1 MSPYQQKS
9 SPHGSNLN
17 PPSSSGTFVRIEAVH
32 LLIHQ
37 NSKIYR
43 KLLAPEPSKRQYFE
57 KNRQEHFIKTIKLI
71 EDAWIQFEFDFRVVT
86 GDADNLSSN
95 YLNSTN
101 VNNSEINL
109 LFHELFLDEMKTCS
123 LYAENMGRFSVSP
136 KKQSYRYT
144 TTLSIAKSSSKFSS
158 LKNQM
163 MRLEIFD
170 LDRTAWFIGEWKVK
184 FQRADVEYDSWLK
197 LGSQEIEDVQIH
209 DSSDFV
215 DDFDNLETEDFM
227 RRASEATT
235 LKIPSNFPS
244 RTSSPLSRSS
254 TVEEVDSCSS
264 NSNLL
269 NSNSRQVNSPA
280 NSIAASFEDLDLNDF
295 SDISVKDD
303 SLTLPPGPSST
314 FQDRLLFCRDEGL
327 ASSTWSDRK
336 MSRSNSTISSL
347 SRGSSP
353 KPSQQDNVSTVDI
366 LHQVGTNFFSSK
378 WGQIVTSSIKSDPNE
393 QNLKTIYS
401 TSTINLLGTRYQLQ
415 GIHSNV
421 LLMETEEE
429 KDEEDFEIKRISRF
443 NNFSFLLKRLNPPNS
458 TKHLIL
464 REVLLLKRSGP
475 MISTRLKNWFE
486 SFPQWKVVEFT
497 PATIKIIFDGILVEV
512 KVYSLKPNE
521 SSHLNTPELFLIEIL
536 LTRQLN
542 SSSSYLNAISE
553 SNAVFVELTA
563 FIVQMEVLEA
573 KKTPEIVLMETW
585 NAHTEVEKLKQSESI
600 PVVKYS
606 VIPETSNYITFVYF
620 WSDHLQGWL
629 LQRLGIQGMLLS
641 IHPLL
646 DARMAIQIN
655 LSGSHLK
662 ASQDET
668 GKIGNFT
675 LISSRGQVYNFRV
688 LQFQDLKEIIGRI
701 RFSMLSR
708 GHRGDNSSSSSVSGS
723 HITTSTSSNNRRQ
736 GSLLQADKIYRGNP
750 NMSNNNVS
758 DQELERI
765 RNQNMSVMDSFLED
779 FRTRFWFTYR
789 RNFPKIEPSLFT
801 TDLGWGCMLR
811 TGQCLMAEALT
822 RFYFGRNWR
831 LWQIEENSGL
841 GFDGAGDDG
850 NNFDNRSNL
859 NQTKIMKQFYLKIS
873 NQFIDHS
880 KGEYSVHRLAIE
892 GAKIGTPIGQWFG
905 PSIIGKV
912 LK

>member
-1 MSPYQQKS
+1 MSSEKHS
-9 SPHGSNLN
+9 STHNIN
-17 PPSSSGTFVRIEAVH
+17 PSSSSETFVRIEAVH

-43 KLLAPEPSKRQYFE
+43 KLLAPEPSKRQFFD
-57 KNRQEHFIKTIKLI
+57 NNQQEHFIKTIKLI
-71 EDAWIQFEFDFRVVT
+71 EDTWIQFEFDFRVVNET
-86 GDADNLSSN
+86 ICSS
-95 YLNSTN
+95 TTTP
-101 VNNSEINL
+101 EICL
-109 LFHELFLDEMKTCS
+109 LFHELFLNDMKTCS
-123 LYAENMGRFSVSP
+123 FYVENMGKFSVSP
-136 KKQSYRYT
+136 KNQSYRYT
-144 TTLSIAKSSSKFSS
+144 TTLSEAKTSSKFSS

-184 FQRADVEYDSWLK
+184 FQRSNYESDLWLK
-197 LGSQEIEDVQIH
+197 QGGQGLYDDPIKH
-209 DSSDFV
+209 DSNDSFN
-215 DDFDNLETEDFM
+215 DFDNLETEDFI
-227 RRASEATT
+227 RRASKATT

-254 TVEEVDSCSS
+254 TIDDPDSPIT
-264 NSNLL
+264 
-269 NSNSRQVNSPA
+269 VNSPV
-280 NSIAASFEDLDLNDF
+280 NSIATSFEDLDLNDF

-303 SLTLPPGPSST
+303 SLTLPSGSSSS
-314 FQDRLLFCRDEGL
+314 FKDRLLFCKEDEGGML
-327 ASSTWSDRK
+327 SASAWPDRK
-336 MSRSNSTISSL
+336 MSRSNATSASSVST

-353 KPSQQDNVSTVDI
+353 NPQQQENLSTVDI

-393 QNLKTIYS
+393 QNLKTYYS
-401 TSTINLLGTRYQLQ
+401 TSTIHLLGTRYQLQ
-415 GIHSNV
+415 GIYSNV
-421 LLMETEEE
+421 LLMEVEEE
-429 KDEEDFEIKRISRF
+429 ELELEEIKRISRF
-443 NNFSFLLKRLNPPNS
+443 NNFSFLLKRLNTPNS
-458 TKHLIL
+458 SKQLIL

-486 SFPQWKVVEFT
+486 SFPQWKVIEFT
-497 PATIKIIFDGILVEV
+497 PATVKILFEGIIVEV

-521 SSHLNTPELFLIEIL
+521 SSPLDTPELFLIEIL
-536 LTRQLN
+536 LTQQLN
-542 SSSSYLNAISE
+542 FNTFNTISE

-563 FIVQMEVLEA
+563 FIVQMEVVEA
-573 KKTPEIVLMETW
+573 KKPPEIVLMETW
-585 NAHTEVEKLKQSESI
+585 NAHTEVESLNQSESI
-600 PVVKYS
+600 PIVKYS
-606 VIPETSNYITFVYF
+606 VIPGTSNYLTFVYF

-629 LQRLGIQGMLLS
+629 LQRLGIQGMILS

-662 ASQDET
+662 ASQDE
-668 GKIGNFT
+668 GGRIGNFT
-675 LISSRGQVYNFRV
+675 LITSRGQVYNFRV
-688 LQFQDLKEIIGRI
+688 IQFQDLKEIIGRI

-708 GHRGDNSSSSSVSGS
+708 GQAGVGHNNPNQ
-723 HITTSTSSNNRRQ
+723 STRNRRQ
-736 GSLLQADKIYRGNP
+736 ASLLQADKIYRGNP
-750 NMSNNNVS
+750 NVSSNIVS
-758 DQELERI
+758 AQELERI
-765 RNQNMSVMDSFLED
+765 RNQNMTVMDSFLED

-811 TGQCLMAEALT
+811 TGQCLMAEALA

-831 LWQIEENSGL
+831 LFQLEDSEEESG
-841 GFDGAGDDG
+841 AESKV
-850 NNFDNRSNL
+850 DNDTNYCYNHL
-859 NQTKIMKQFYLKIS
+859 NHEKIKIMKQFYIKIL
-873 NQFIDHS
+873 NQFIDQS